1 MSTPANAIE
10 CLPVPTL
17 YQYPRAL
24 PGSSPLHH
32 AVDSGAGD
40 QQSIVPP
47 LQNFANPNMVSSASA
62 LRNTLIVFLPTSLAV
77 RRLGSVL
84 QYQVHFIPL
93 LNPVIW
99 VACAHLLCKSG
110 GMVVCFGVV
119 RNFVTV
125 CLSSSRL

>member
-40 QQSIVPP
+40 QRPIVPP
-47 LQNFANPNMVSSASA
+47 LQNSPIRVWFRLL
-62 LRNTLIVFLPTSLAV
+62 LRYGILNVFLPTGLGV
-77 RRLGSVL
+77 RQARIRTSVPGSF
-84 QYQVHFIPL
+84 YPP

-99 VACAHLLCKSG
+99 IVCVLTLSIEVVACLSALVL
-110 GMVVCFGVV
+110 FG
-119 RNFVTV
+119 T
-125 CLSSSRL
+125 L